1 MARVQE
7 PTTHGEGID
16 PTQVDW
22 GRVRAS
28 KYLMHQRFAYQY
40 PARILDLRHQ
50 LMVVPPETFGDQRR
64 TVYSLEVSQPGEVT
78 TKIDSYANTVIDVRI
93 PVVADEIA
101 FEAWVALERTGPP
114 APRALAG
121 SWLLDPRFRTVTPRT
136 APDAGIDAA
145 AESIAA
151 AGAEGLE
158 LGERVNR
165 WVHETMNYVPGV
177 TGVRTTAAAALA
189 GGRGVCQD
197 YSHLMIA
204 ICRRLGLPALYV
216 SGHMLGEGGTH
227 SWVEV
232 LLPAAD
238 GSDSTWGWPLDPPH
252 GRHVDLTYLTV
263 AVGRDYADVAPTS
276 GSYRADHGG
285 TLDTYKEVRLVEVT
299 YAAD

>member
-1 MARVQE
+1 MGLVQH
-7 PTTHGEGID
+7 PTTHAEAID

-28 KYLMHQRFAYQY
+28 KYLMHQRFAYEY
-40 PARILDLRHQ
+40 PARIRDLRHQ

-78 TKIDSYANTVIDVRI
+78 TAIDSYANTVIDVRI
-93 PVVADEIA
+93 PLVEDAIA
-101 FEAWVALERTGPP
+101 FEAWVTLERTGPP
-114 APRALAG
+114 APRALTS
-121 SWLLDPRFRTVTPRT
+121 SWLLDPRFRTVTSRT
-136 APDAGIDAA
+136 ALDPAIDAA

-151 AGAEGLE
+151 AGAEGLDLAE
-158 LGERVNR
+158 LVNR

-177 TGVRTTAAAALA
+177 TGVRTTAARALA
-189 GGRGVCQD
+189 GRRGVCQD
-197 YSHLMIA
+197 FSHVMIA

-232 LLPAAD
+232 LLPAGD
-238 GSDSTWGWPLDPPH
+238 GSGATWGWPLDPTH

-276 GSYRADHGG
+276 GSYRAGHGG
-285 TLDTYKEVRLVEVT
+285 TLHTYKEVRLVEVM
-299 YAAD
+299 YAGD